1 MAKAKKDKKAK
12 EAKEPEAERE
22 EGAGEEGAPEGEG
35 EGASEDGAEPKK
47 KKLSGRTLILFIVL
61 PAVLVIGLAA
71 GAAFMFLGKGDKD
84 AHAEEEAKKAAESAV
99 FFDLPE
105 LLVNLSAA
113 EDGKENLL
121 KISMAL
127 ELPASDAVPK
137 VEAAMPRVIDG
148 AQVFLREMR
157 LADLDGSAGMLKLR
171 EELLKRVNA
180 AVAPLVVRDVLF
192 KEIIVQ

>member
-12 EAKEPEAERE
+12 EAKEPELERE

-35 EGASEDGAEPKK
+35 EGTPEDGAEPKK
-47 KKLSGRTLILFIVL
+47 KKLSGRTLVLFIVL